1 MTTTTAQRY
10 AKQAREDRL
19 AAAKERREDPDFGN
33 LFSVTPPLVTV
44 SASSKVIREKKP
56 RGPRINWTEEEYN
69 LIASLYCKHF
79 DVANQSDNRETIASE
94 FTKVFPERGVSPAC
108 LAVMQLKS
116 IDNYCVVGGLKDT
129 ASGLAAAARWIDEAR
144 FS

>member
-10 AKQAREDRL
+10 AQQAREDRL

-33 LFSVTPPLVTV
+33 LFSVIPPLVTV

-69 LIASLYCKHF
+69 LIAFLYCKHF
-79 DVANQSDNRETIASE
+79 DVANQSDNRQTIASE
-94 FTKVFPERGVSPAC
+94 FTKVFPERGDSPAC

>member
-1 MTTTTAQRY
+1 MTTATAQRY
-10 AKQAREDRL
+10 AQQTREDRL

-33 LFSVTPPLVTV
+33 LFSVTPSLVAV

-56 RGPRINWTEEEYN
+56 RGARINWTEEEYN

-79 DVANQSDNRETIASE
+79 DVANQSDNRETIAFE
-94 FTKVFPERGVSPAC
+94 FTKVFPERGDSPAR

-129 ASGLAAAARWIDEAR
+129 ASGLAAAARRIDESR